1 MDLERLESELKEM
14 AVPEPI
20 EDLLLESKPSHWEVQ
35 YGRLQKKMV
44 KLRQQRDHWKER
56 TDFFNEVLKL
66 YPYAER
72 SWKDH
77 QQRIKD
83 QNELQDLRKRVKEQE
98 LLIDRLVKHN
108 VEETGRSG

>member
-1 MDLERLESELKEM
+1 MNETDE
-14 AVPEPI
+14 
-20 EDLLLESKPSHWEVQ
+20 KPSHWEVQ

-56 TDFFNEVLKL
+56 TDFLNEVLRL

-72 SWKDH
+72 SWKDY

-83 QNELQDLRKRVKEQE
+83 QKELQDLRKRVNEQE
-98 LLIDRLVKHN
+98 LLIDRLVKESN
-108 VEETGRSG
+108 NGVL